1 MEGLA
6 MYQIY
11 LLTPDGEVLRTLEL
25 DCASDEDAVQ
35 RAIRLRGADEV
46 EIEVWEFTR
55 FIYWLPVPPVTWQ
68 KGAEL
73 IALIAASAIIAA
85 VCTTLIKWTLKTLS

>member
-25 DCASDEDAVQ
+25 DCASDQDAVQ

-55 FIYWLPVPPVTWQ
+55 FVHWLPVPPVTWQ
-68 KGAEL
+68 KGAQL
-73 IALIAASAIIAA
+73 IALIAVSAVLAA
-85 VCTTLIKWTLKTLS
+85 VGTTLIKWTVEALS

>member
-11 LLTPDGEVLRTLEL
+11 HLTPNGELLRILEL

-35 RAIRLRGADEV
+35 SAIRLRGADDV

-55 FIYWLPVPPVTWQ
+55 FVHWLPVPPVAWQ

-73 IALIAASAIIAA
+73 ITLIAVSAVIAA
-85 VCTTLIKWTLKTLS
+85 VGTTLIKWTLKTLS